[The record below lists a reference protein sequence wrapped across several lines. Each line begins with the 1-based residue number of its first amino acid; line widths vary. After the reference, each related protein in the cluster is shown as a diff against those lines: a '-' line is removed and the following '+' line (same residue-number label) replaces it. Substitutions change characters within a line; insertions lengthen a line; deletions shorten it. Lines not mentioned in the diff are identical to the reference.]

1 MSGLNIGLW
10 TDLNSSSSKLG
21 QQIGRFCRLSEGE
34 EATLYFLV
42 PYYQKRVWNKE
53 KSIYELRRTPTRVSA
68 WLDSAL
74 INYRLDE
81 TNSKTINYKDL

>member
-1 MSGLNIGLW
+1 M
-10 TDLNSSSSKLG
+10 
-21 QQIGRFCRLSEGE
+21 RFCRLAEGE

-42 PYYQKRVWNKE
+42 PFYQKRVWNKE
-53 KSIYELRRTPTRVSA
+53 KSMYELRRTPTRVSA
-68 WLDSAL
+68 WLESAL